1 MTVICG
7 LDVGKTSVSMCLLDE
22 VPNDLKRFAQRHKT
36 ESIQIDRSGIDYL
49 LSLDAD
55 CYALEP
61 TGRYSRPW
69 IDQLRGANKI
79 VRLIPTH
86 RIGKYRGYKGLNNK
100 SDRYD
105 PVCIAAYTLEN
116 FSDESAFIDLYAEDL
131 REMLLSRHSLSRLCT
146 STTNRLWAQLA
157 TEWPE
162 VCRTASG
169 RKPQN
174 PRWYLYPD
182 PPNLWRFIAGEDVRG
197 QKVRSQKLSESIGTG
212 LSDATTWLASQVCDL
227 HRQMYRQELVIDEM
241 LNADRFRLYQE
252 VFDDFG
258 FSPKIRAV
266 LLSRI
271 FPFEKFLG
279 SDGKPIVEYVYSDS
293 SRRKNKKTKRRR
305 SEAAFK
311 LSLGMGMVQSQSG
324 NKSEWTA
331 GGASYARTALWQ
343 HVKVLVVVQSSRLTD
358 QKYLAAHRAYYRQ
371 LDKKLPGNKR
381 VMMTAS
387 RVSRDLFKALSIQ
400 FC

>member
-7 LDVGKTSVSMCLLDE
+7 LDVGKTSVSVCLLDE
-22 VPNDLKRFAQRHKT
+22 VPRDLKRFAQKHRT
-36 ESIQIDRSGIDYL
+36 ESVDISQSGIDYL

-69 IDQLRGANKI
+69 IDHLRGADKI

-116 FSDESAFIDLYAEDL
+116 FSDESAFIDLSAEDL
-131 REMLLSRHSLSRLCT
+131 RELLFNRHSLSRLCT
-146 STTNRLWAQLA
+146 ATINRLWSRLT

-162 VCRTASG
+162 ACVTKSG
-169 RKPQN
+169 TKPQN
-174 PRWYLYPD
+174 PRLYLNPN
-182 PPNLWRFIAGEDVRG
+182 PPTLWRFIAGEPVKG

-212 LSDATTWLASQVCDL
+212 LDEQTIWLASQVCDL
-227 HRQMYRQELVIDEM
+227 HRQMYQQELEIEQL
-241 LNADRFRLYQE
+241 LNADRFRRYHD
-252 VFDDFG
+252 VFDDFD

-271 FPFEKFLG
+271 FPFEKFLD
-279 SDGKPIVEYVYSDS
+279 SDGKPIVEYVYSEDS
-293 SRRKNKKTKRRR
+293 KRKNGMTKRRR

-324 NKSEWTA
+324 KKTDWTA

-343 HVKVLVVVQSSRLTD
+343 HCAIKVVLDSGKLTD
-358 QKYLAAHRAYYRQ
+358 VKYLAAHRAYYRQ
-371 LDKKLPGNKR
+371 LDKKLPYRKR
-381 VMMTAS
+381 VMMVAS